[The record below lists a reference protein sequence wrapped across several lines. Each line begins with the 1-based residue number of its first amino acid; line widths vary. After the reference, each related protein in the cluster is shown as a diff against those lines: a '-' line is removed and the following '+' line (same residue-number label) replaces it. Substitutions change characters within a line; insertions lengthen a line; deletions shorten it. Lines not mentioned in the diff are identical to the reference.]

1 MEHSENEKV
10 QVEVDSDN
18 LPFFHAVDAV
28 MAGKNV
34 FLTGEAGT
42 GKTTF
47 LHYISGCLQ
56 KERRQFVVL
65 APTGVAAVNAGGQTL
80 HSMFRLPFGPLLMTD
95 PRFQKKSIP
104 GVVPPENIYTTFQY
118 WKWKLELLEAL
129 ETVVID
135 EISMVRSDVLQAID
149 RLLRVFRKRE
159 SEPFGGVQM
168 VLIGDA
174 YQLPPILKD
183 NEVPILQGHY
193 RTRFFFGCEA
203 WAEGRF
209 EGHCLSKIYRQTD
222 PEFVGLLN
230 KIRTGN
236 LTIRD
241 FQLLSERRMVPPEE
255 EGFVNLVTHKRKAE
269 AINNEKLEHL
279 DGDSHKF
286 QASVWGK
293 FPESSYPMD
302 VELELK
308 VGAQVMVTRNN
319 WDKEVFNGMMG
330 KVSSVEEGEITI
342 CIEEN
347 NGSHRTVKIERVTW
361 NNIEYKLN
369 KETGRVESEVL
380 GSFTHFPLALAWA
393 ITIHKSQGL
402 TFDKVIADVGA
413 SFTHGQEYVALSRC
427 RSLEMLFLSSDIKPS
442 RLGPHPRVER
452 FYRRMFGAA

>member
-1 MEHSENEKV
+1 MENLENQRV
-10 QVEVDSDN
+10 QVEVDPDN
-18 LPFFHAVDAV
+18 LHFFHAVNAV

-47 LHYISGCLQ
+47 LHYIRGCLQ
-56 KERRQFVVL
+56 KEQRQFMVL
-65 APTGVAAVNAGGQTL
+65 APTGIAAVNAGGQTL

-104 GVVPPENIYTTFQY
+104 GAVPPENIYTRFQY
-118 WKWKLELLEAL
+118 WKWKLELLEAI
-129 ETVVID
+129 ETVIID

-149 RLLRVFRKRE
+149 RLLRVFRNRE
-159 SEPFGGVQM
+159 GEPFGEVQM

-174 YQLPPILKD
+174 YQLPPVLKD

-209 EGHCLSKIYRQTD
+209 EGHCLFKIYRQTD

-269 AINNEKLEHL
+269 AINKEELGHIQGE
-279 DGDSHKF
+279 SHTF

-302 VELELK
+302 TELELK

-319 WDKEVFNGMMG
+319 RDKEVFNGMMG
-330 KVSSVEEGEITI
+330 KVTSIEEGEITI

-347 NGSHRTVKIERVTW
+347 DGTHRKVIVEQATW
-361 NNIEYKLN
+361 DNIEYKLN
-369 KETGRVESEVL
+369 KGTGKVEFEVL
-380 GSFTHFPLALAWA
+380 GSFTQFPLALAWA

-427 RSLEMLFLSSDIKPS
+427 RSLETLFLSSDIKPS